1 MTSLALAA
9 RAAAAPPFNAN
20 FYIVAATIIPV
31 LFIALVV
38 QGGVYENLLK
48 AVRAVDRR
56 TARDRP
62 LYEQLAATAA
72 WLVLMPIA
80 YAIVAFGAVSEA
92 TAVYALYQQQAS
104 ITTAT
109 LVLAGTIFMVIATA
123 AGPALALLRILVAS
137 YRDDLREDLREYL
150 NLLRLAGIIRGKPHA
165 RPARRSSA
173 NPARMIPARRN
184 PRIPAAPPVPGR
196 ELNRVKRA
204 QRAGNARN
212 VRGHSPGYVP
222 ETRSGHHPGR

>member
-1 MTSLALAA
+1 MLAAMTSLASLAH
-9 RAAAAPPFNAN
+9 AAQAPPLFNHD
-20 FYIVAATIIPV
+20 FYVAAATIIPV
-31 LFIALVV
+31 LFIALIV
-38 QGGVYENLLK
+38 QGGGYENLLK

-62 LYEQLAATAA
+62 WYEQLAATAA

-80 YAIVAFGAVSEA
+80 YAIVAFGATSEA
-92 TAVYALYQQQAS
+92 AAVYALYQKQAS
-104 ITTAT
+104 TAT
-109 LVLAGTIFMVIATA
+109 ATFVLAGTIFMVIATA
-123 AGPALALLRILVAS
+123 AGPALALMRILAAN
-137 YRDDLREDLREYL
+137 YLRENLDNLREYL

-173 NPARMIPARRN
+173 TPARMIPARRN

-212 VRGHSPGYVP
+212 VRG
-222 ETRSGHHPGR
+222 R